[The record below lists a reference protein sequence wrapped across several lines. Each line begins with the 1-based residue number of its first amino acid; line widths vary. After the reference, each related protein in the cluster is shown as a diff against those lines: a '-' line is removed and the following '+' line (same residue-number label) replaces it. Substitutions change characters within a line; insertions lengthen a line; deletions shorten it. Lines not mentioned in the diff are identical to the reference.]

1 MSHGWCG
8 GSWNPDV
15 VALGE
20 FAQRSRARGRW
31 RGLFLLRRVE
41 SGRPPHVLPLGL
53 GAACAF
59 GRPGADQVAL
69 DIGEVS
75 EHAGIKRPVLVT
87 LAPVLGCVRLPPR
100 NEPAVAGLERA

>member
-1 MSHGWCG
+1 M
-8 GSWNPDV
+8 
-15 VALGE
+15 
-20 FAQRSRARGRW
+20 
-31 RGLFLLRRVE
+31 
-41 SGRPPHVLPLGL
+41 LPSIL
-53 GAACAF
+53 GAAPAF
-59 GRPGADQVAL
+59 GGAGADQVAL